1 MGNNFRPEDTL
12 SEAQW
17 HLANI
22 KISDGHYK
30 FLTFSSNKSR
40 NHSWFFAP
48 TYDLT
53 ADDIR
58 DCFSSTRAIQYLPV
72 YYIKE
77 IPNVVRGIPYE
88 DNNVIALAIKICWI
102 KASKGGIT
110 GTSVGSSGQCVGDG
124 LYGDDFTIIY
134 MMNGG
139 YFRCWRIPRA
149 ILYVGGYQAY
159 LEDARKRINESIV
172 DRKKPRDVAKSVM
185 DAIIPIKRHYQKLF
199 ERVYGEMTKD
209 QGLKRILGTL

>member
-1 MGNNFRPEDTL
+1 MVECNISFSYLHNYNL
-12 SEAQW
+12 SEDFFFLLARLSAQW

-102 KASKGGIT
+102 KASK
-110 GTSVGSSGQCVGDG
+110 SE
-124 LYGDDFTIIY
+124 
-134 MMNGG
+134 
-139 YFRCWRIPRA
+139 
-149 ILYVGGYQAY
+149 
-159 LEDARKRINESIV
+159 LES
-172 DRKKPRDVAKSVM
+172 DRNN
-185 DAIIPIKRHYQKLF
+185 F
-199 ERVYGEMTKD
+199 
-209 QGLKRILGTL
+209 